1 VDPGRSQTCTPEV
14 DMRIRSSIVGFSF
27 SFLLATFGGAPSI
40 SAAPGIRVPERGFVS
55 SRPGPGWEHGLLS
68 GNGTVGAVVMSQP
81 LDETVIFSHERMF
94 LPERPPMLPPLTAP
108 RLFEI
113 RRLIERKLYQQ
124 ANQLTFDISGQD
136 GFRYPDPFVPAF
148 ELGIR
153 MDGDPNVTDYLRS
166 VDFETGEASVQ
177 WADARGVFVR
187 KLFVSRVD
195 GVAALLVTGPAPG
208 TVNCRLE
215 LRAREPGHE
224 RFRKHIREAKATAA
238 GEHLTYRHRFTNA
251 YPGSIHAIEG
261 VARVTLAGGTS
272 RAEGSSLVIE
282 GADQVLALVDVSVI
296 YDEEASELERTKAR
310 LSKIAGDYAQL
321 VERHA
326 RMHGGLFKRVRLD
339 LGGGADHRLTSEE
352 LIANST
358 DAAPSRA
365 LIEKA
370 FDAGRYNIISSI
382 GELPP
387 NLQGVW
393 TGTWDPPWASDYTQ
407 NGNVQS
413 AIASV
418 LMGNMPELMLAFTS
432 YMESLGP
439 YMEVNAQRIF
449 GARGIVLPSRTST
462 NGFNNSF
469 APRFAG
475 AFWVAGAPWAA
486 HFFYDYYLHTGDRSF
501 LTEHALPFM
510 EKAALFFEDYLYLG
524 KDGRYVFSP
533 TQSPENA
540 PANTKSQAT
549 WNATMDVAAAKELLS
564 RLVLVSRELGVNQ
577 AKLPVWEAML
587 QKMPPYLLG
596 PEGEIKEW
604 LTPELEDNHGHRH
617 SSHLYPLYDGMPRE
631 IAESPAL
638 QAAFKRVIQ
647 LKLERHW
654 SDWQK
659 TGGYMSFGLVQLGQ
673 AATSL
678 GDKDLAYRSF
688 LPLVNRY
695 WLSNLASTHNYRSLF
710 NMDVSGGLPAVL
722 IKMLVAS
729 EPGRLRLLPALPDAW
744 PEGAIEGVL
753 CRGQVEV
760 RRLDW
765 QKRTLQVTLV
775 SRRTQQLVLQA
786 PSAIRSASVRSGKA
800 TLRADGGQD
809 RRTLS
814 LSAGQAVTLA
824 LGLE

>member
-1 VDPGRSQTCTPEV
+1 
-14 DMRIRSSIVGFSF
+14 
-27 SFLLATFGGAPSI
+27 
-40 SAAPGIRVPERGFVS
+40 VPERGFVS
-55 SRPGPGWEHGLLS
+55 SRPGPNWEHGLLS
-68 GNGTVGAVVMSQP
+68 GNGSVGAVVLSQP

-94 LPERPPMLPPLTAP
+94 LPERPPMLPPQTGP

-124 ANQLTFDISGQD
+124 ASQLTSDISGQE

-148 ELGIR
+148 ELSVR

-177 WADARGVFVR
+177 WADARGLFVR
-187 KLFVSRVD
+187 KLFVSRAD
-195 GVAALLVTGPAPG
+195 GVAALLITGPEPG
-208 TVNCRLE
+208 TVSCRLE
-215 LRAREPGHE
+215 LRSRDPGHE
-224 RFRKHIREAKATAA
+224 RFRKHVREAKSTAA
-238 GEHLTYRHRFTNA
+238 GEYLTYRHRFTNA

-261 VARVTLAGGTS
+261 VALVKLSGGSSRV
-272 RAEGSSLVIE
+272 EGASLVIT
-282 GADQVLALVDVSVI
+282 GADQALVLVDVSVI
-296 YDEEASELERTKAR
+296 YDEEASQFDRTRTTLASLK
-310 LSKIAGDYAQL
+310 GDYGQL
-321 VERHA
+321 LERHA
-326 RMHGGLFKRVRLD
+326 RIHGGLFKRMRLD
-339 LGGGADHRLTSEE
+339 LGGGADRRLTSEE
-352 LIANST
+352 LIARSSDET
-358 DAAPSRA
+358 PSRA
-365 LIEKA
+365 LIEKT
-370 FDAGRYNIISSI
+370 FDAGRYNIISST

-387 NLQGVW
+387 TLQGVW
-393 TGTWDPPWASDYTQ
+393 TGTWDPPWASDYTH
-407 NGNVQS
+407 NGNVPS
-413 AIASV
+413 AIASL
-418 LMGNMPELMLAFTS
+418 LMGNTPELMLAYTS
-432 YMESLGP
+432 YIESIVP
-439 YMEVNAQRIF
+439 YLELNAQRIF
-449 GARGIVLPSRTST
+449 GARGVVLPSRSTT

-475 AFWVAGAPWAA
+475 AFWVAGAAWAA
-486 HFFYDYYLHTGDRSF
+486 HFFYDYYLYTGDRAF
-501 LTEHALPFM
+501 LAEHALPFM
-510 EKAALFFEDYLYLG
+510 EKSALFFEDYLFEG

-564 RLVLVSRELGVNQ
+564 SLLAVSRELGVNQ
-577 AKLPVWEAML
+577 AKLPVWEGML
-587 QKMPPYLLG
+587 QKMPPYILG
-596 PEGEIKEW
+596 PEGGVKEW

-617 SSHLYPLYDGMPRE
+617 SSHLFPLYDGIPPE

-638 QAAFKRVIQ
+638 RAAFKRVIE

-678 GDKDLAYRSF
+678 GEKDLAYRSF

-729 EPGRLRLLPALPDAW
+729 EPGSLQLLPALPDAW

-760 RRLDW
+760 RRLEW
-765 QKRTLQVTLV
+765 RKRALQVELV
-775 SRRTQQLVLQA
+775 SGRAQQLVLRA
-786 PSAIRSASVRSGKA
+786 PSAIRSAAVRSGKA
-800 TLRADGGQD
+800 TLRADGGKD
-809 RRTLS
+809 RRTVS
-814 LSAGQAVTLA
+814 LSPGQAVTLA
-824 LGLE
+824 LELE